1 MYVSKMHI
9 ENYRLLKDV
18 TIDFDRSLTL
28 FVGKNNSGKTSIMN
42 IMELLLS
49 DANTLP
55 FDDYPLDCRHTL
67 YKAVKDYWNSK
78 SLNPISDFRQCAPIT
93 SVALA
98 IDYSEEDSYGELSNF
113 IIDLNESVNI
123 AIIKVSFDVSLNAN
137 EVLDQCKLDF
147 DVLKATHDNPD
158 ESLCL
163 AKVVQDAFSKLF
175 EMNITAVNPSA
186 EEDFDLRT
194 KRDLQK
200 LFLFKTIKAERGLD
214 ESDSAAQN
222 PIGHIMNKLFSA
234 DREDVDES
242 LRPALEQLQ
251 LIIQDVNFN
260 VQNRVNKHMNSIITS
275 MASFG
280 YPDGEDLTL
289 KANTRIAIDKSIID
303 STQLAYVSQEGEEFL
318 PESHNGLGY
327 KNLIRISLELHGF
340 ARNVRADR
348 TKIPILFIEEPEA
361 HMHPQLQ
368 STFIGFLEEFL
379 KNEIGKQVV
388 QTIIT
393 THSPHVANT
402 VSFANV
408 RYIRR
413 FRTHV
418 EYKNLMKFPATGAN
432 EEEKKQHIDF
442 LQKYMKLSYCDLYFC
457 DKAILVEGASERLL
471 LPDMIR
477 KCEGEG
483 LFGSRSLLS
492 QYYTIIEIGGAYAH
506 LFYDFVDYLG
516 IPTLIITDID
526 FVDNRGQA
534 CQKGEAKRSSN
545 AAINKWCHDK
555 YQIAI
560 SNTIPIDKVLKL
572 QTNEEKLIN
581 GIRRIAFQEEEENF
595 HPRSLEEA
603 IINVNRALFGKSA
616 DDLPI
621 FSDENEKKTG
631 FAIKLLYEPQ
641 YESYTVPSYIKNGLI
656 WLCKVSRYPEGEE
669 PLLMHKRKR

>member
-1 MYVSKMHI
+1 MHI

-18 TIDFDRSLTL
+18 TIDFDKSLTL

-49 DANTLP
+49 EAKTLP
-55 FDDYPLDCRHTL
+55 FDDYPLDCRQTL
-67 YKAVKDYWNSK
+67 YQAVRNYWDNGS
-78 SLNPISDFRQCAPIT
+78 SNPIIEFQDSVPIT
-93 SVALA
+93 TVILT

-113 IIDLNESVNI
+113 IIDLKESVNI

-137 EVLDQCKLDF
+137 EVLDQCKEDF
-147 DVLKATHDNPD
+147 EALKVSHDSPD

-163 AKVVQDAFSKLF
+163 ARVVQDAFPQLF
-175 EMNITAVNPSA
+175 EMNILAVNPSDK
-186 EEDFDLRT
+186 EDCDLRK

-200 LFLFKTIKAERGLD
+200 LFLFKTIKAERSLD
-214 ESDSAAQN
+214 ESNSSAQN
-222 PIGHIMNKLFSA
+222 PIGQIMNKLFST
-234 DREDVDES
+234 DREDVEDS
-242 LRPALEQLQ
+242 LRPALEGLQ

-260 VQNRVNKHMNSIITS
+260 AQNRVNEHMNTIVAS

-280 YPDGEDLTL
+280 YPDGEDLEL
-289 KANTRIAIDKSIID
+289 KANTKIAIDKSIID
-303 STQLAYVSQEGEEFL
+303 STELAYVSQEGEEFL

-327 KNLIRISLELHGF
+327 KNLIRISIELHGF
-340 ARNVRADR
+340 ARSVRNDR
-348 TKIPILFIEEPEA
+348 TKIPLLFIEEPEA

-368 STFIGFLEEFL
+368 STFVEFL
-379 KNEIGKQVV
+379 GEFLNNEIGERVV
-388 QTIIT
+388 QTIMT

-418 EYKNLMKFPATGAN
+418 EYKNLGEFPATGEN
-432 EEEKKQHIDF
+432 KEEKQQHIAF

-477 KCEGEG
+477 KCEDDG
-483 LFGSRSLLS
+483 LFGDRSLLS

-526 FVDNRGQA
+526 FVDNNRKA
-534 CQKGEAKRSSN
+534 CQKDEAKSSSN
-545 AAINKWCHDK
+545 VAIKKWCHDK
-555 YQIAI
+555 YQIKN
-560 SNTIPIDKVLKL
+560 SDPIPIDKVLNL
-572 QTNEEKLIN
+572 QKNETNLIN

-603 IINVNRALFGKSA
+603 IINVNRKLFGKSA
-616 DDLPI
+616 DDILN
-621 FSDENEKKTG
+621 FSDENEKKTD
-631 FAIKLLYEPQ
+631 FAIKLLYDPK
-641 YESYTVPSYIKNGLI
+641 YEGYIVPSYIKNGLI
-656 WLCKVSRYPEGEE
+656 WLCDVSRYPEGEE
-669 PLLMHKRKR
+669 PLLMHKRIR